1 MTAEARMQLDVHSRS
16 NTVRYQTQTEMIQW
30 YPSTSY
36 ICIYNN
42 LPQAPRLS
50 QQAEALRPF
59 YVSLSYQER
68 IYKDMTLLSA
78 GLVVSGT

>member
-1 MTAEARMQLDVHSRS
+1 MVCINILH
-16 NTVRYQTQTEMIQW
+16 
-30 YPSTSY
+30 
-36 ICIYNN
+36 IYND

>member
-50 QQAEALRPF
+50 QQAEAL
-59 YVSLSYQER
+59 
-68 IYKDMTLLSA
+68 
-78 GLVVSGT
+78 